1 MPKIMKRMIDE
12 DSHPV
17 GMCPEV
23 TKPVKRKARKKPSK
37 YKAPITVKRY
47 YKGIEEGIIRL
58 RDDLLANIE
67 DESLKQ
73 TIKKRAKTVLMISS
87 RELTILE
94 KKKQKEKETKWEQD
108 EWERIDV

>member
-12 DSHPV
+12 DPHPV

-73 TIKKRAKTVLMISS
+73 IIKDRASTMMRVSS
-87 RELTILE
+87 RELSTLE
-94 KKKQKEKETKWEQD
+94 KRKQKEKETKWEQD